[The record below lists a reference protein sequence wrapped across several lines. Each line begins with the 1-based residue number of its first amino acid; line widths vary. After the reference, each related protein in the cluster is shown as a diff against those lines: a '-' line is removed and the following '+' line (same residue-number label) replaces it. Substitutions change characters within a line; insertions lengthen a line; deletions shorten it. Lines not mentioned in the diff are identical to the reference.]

1 MAVFI
6 AVATVLI
13 SVIIVLIII
22 RIVRA
27 HKHQP
32 ATGREELIGKTAVVK
47 VTLNPEGTVLI
58 KGERW
63 TAISETGAVKANE
76 EVIITG
82 TDGLRLK
89 VSKKA

>member
-1 MAVFI
+1 LAVFI

-32 ATGREELIGKTAVVK
+32 TTGREELIGKTAVVK
-47 VTLNPEGTVLI
+47 VTLNPEA
-58 KGERW
+58 K
-63 TAISETGAVKANE
+63 
-76 EVIITG
+76 
-82 TDGLRLK
+82 
-89 VSKKA
+89 

>member
-13 SVIIVLIII
+13 SAIIVLIII

-32 ATGREELIGKTAVVK
+32 TTGREELIGKRAIVK
-47 VTLNPEGTVLI
+47 VALKPEGTVFL
-58 KGERW
+58 KGEHW

-76 EVIITG
+76 EVIVTG

-89 VSKKA
+89 VARKA